1 MKVLYKDLIKFI
13 SETPSKE
20 ILSEKL
26 FLLGHEHEVHGEIFD
41 MELTPNRG
49 DCLSLIGIARD
60 LNVFFGKSNHLEI
73 FEDDIKSLDLDF
85 KNLSQDACPKIS
97 FLEVEIDGKISEYKP
112 YLKNYFSVLANN
124 KVNFLLIYLIIFH
137 TS

>member
-1 MKVLYKDLIKFI
+1 
-13 SETPSKE
+13 
-20 ILSEKL
+20 
-26 FLLGHEHEVHGEIFD
+26 

-124 KVNFLLIYLIIFH
+124 KVNFFTDISNYLYQSNALVVL
-137 TS
+137 TRMKDN